1 MEIFKK
7 EQAMDK
13 AVDLLKNIFSDITF
27 LSSIGILAGTL
38 QIITIRK

>member
-1 MEIFKK
+1 MTEK

-13 AVDLLKNIFSDITF
+13 AVDLLKDIFSDITF